1 MKKYKI
7 KSDRFLF
14 INGSNE
20 DLKYYYKNVRL
31 CVYPSRYE
39 GFGIP
44 LIESRE
50 WDAQLLRARRSIK
63 EIGGEGLYY
72 FDPDNTNDIKFNL
85 EKVIYD
91 NSKLNDLI
99 DYGYRRCEKYSG
111 KNVLKRLIKYMKVY
125 FNMDLII

>member
-1 MKKYKI
+1 MLEVDRVTKILRFIKCFSLSEKLKKDFKLIFGGENPKICGLDILKKYKI

-44 LIESRE
+44 LIESMRMGYGK
-50 WDAQLLRARRSIK
+50 LRAKERTKGNWWRR
-63 EIGGEGLYY
+63 
-72 FDPDNTNDIKFNL
+72 F
-85 EKVIYD
+85 
-91 NSKLNDLI
+91 
-99 DYGYRRCEKYSG
+99 
-111 KNVLKRLIKYMKVY
+111 VL
-125 FNMDLII
+125 F